1 MYLIKEMPLDERP
14 REKLLKL
21 GVKHLSNVEL
31 LAILLRTGNNKKSV
45 IDIAKDVLYKLESI
59 NELKNITINEL
70 VKIPG
75 IKIAKA
81 STIIAAIELGR
92 RLEIAKSYKKMV
104 KTSRDVY
111 ELMKHLV
118 HEEQENFYCI
128 FLNTRFEVI
137 KKSLIYIGTVNQ
149 IPIHPREIF
158 KEAVKANASFIILVH
173 NHPTGN
179 ATPSKADKFV
189 TKELMNASNI
199 MNIEIVVHIII
210 GNNQYYSYVED
221 EIFVL

>member
-1 MYLIKEMPLDERP
+1 MIRSPP
-14 REKLLKL
+14 
-21 GVKHLSNVEL
+21 
-31 LAILLRTGNNKKSV
+31 KST
-45 IDIAKDVLYKLESI
+45 LFPYTTLFRS
-59 NELKNITINEL
+59 
-70 VKIPG
+70 
-75 IKIAKA
+75 
-81 STIIAAIELGR
+81 
-92 RLEIAKSYKKMV
+92 
-104 KTSRDVY
+104 
-111 ELMKHLV
+111 LV

-199 MNIEIVVHIII
+199 MNIEIVDHIII